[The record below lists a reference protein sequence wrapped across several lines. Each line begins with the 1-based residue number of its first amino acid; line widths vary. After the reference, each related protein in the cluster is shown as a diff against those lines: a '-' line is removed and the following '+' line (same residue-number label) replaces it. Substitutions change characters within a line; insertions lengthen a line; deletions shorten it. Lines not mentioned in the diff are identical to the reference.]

1 MTSTLDAAQSSAT
14 GTPPK
19 NKPQGK
25 DDGADEKAISK
36 SRTDLLDAE
45 GDLSPAFH
53 LALARIFLRFS
64 ASAQKLGLDLPNA
77 AAAASEKDV
86 GAQLDKLK
94 KVALDDDELDA
105 FARATNGEVLSD
117 ESKEEI
123 KEYLDC
129 DDQSRITFSG
139 FCEMYHLQT
148 GSDAAETWKD
158 LEALGFNEKLELDS
172 PLKADASKEERST

>member
-1 MTSTLDAAQSSAT
+1 MTNSTRDKVFFLELTALSIHFPPSVSHLPLALTTMTSTLDAVQSSAT
-14 GTPPK
+14 ETTPK
-19 NKPQGK
+19 NKPQGE
-25 DDGADEKAISK
+25 DNGADEKAISK

-64 ASAQKLGLDLPNA
+64 ASAKKLGLDLPNA
-77 AAAASEKDV
+77 ATASEKDV
-86 GAQLDKLK
+86 GAQLEKLK

-129 DDQSRITFSG
+129 DDQSRITV
-139 FCEMYHLQT
+139 
-148 GSDAAETWKD
+148 
-158 LEALGFNEKLELDS
+158 
-172 PLKADASKEERST
+172 R

>member
-1 MTSTLDAAQSSAT
+1 MTTTLDAVQSSGKET
-14 GTPPK
+14 LPK
-19 NKPQGK
+19 NQPKAK

-64 ASAQKLGLDLPNA
+64 ASAQKLGLDLANTA
-77 AAAASEKDV
+77 AAPEKDV
-86 GAQLDKLK
+86 GAQLEKLK
-94 KVALDDDELDA
+94 KVELDDDELDA

-129 DDQSRITFSG
+129 DDQSRITVS
-139 FCEMYHLQT
+139 QT
-148 GSDAAETWKD
+148 SVIVRVGV
-158 LEALGFNEKLELDS
+158 L
-172 PLKADASKEERST
+172 